1 MRGPKVPEYMHKVAI
16 YVPGK
21 PVEEVE
27 RELGVTGIV
36 KLASNENPLG
46 SSPKAL
52 AAIEKALPSLNRY
65 PDGGGYALRRALA
78 GRHAVDL
85 DQVILGNGS
94 VEIIEMLARA
104 YVEDGDD
111 VIISQQSFVSYE
123 IATRQVNGNAILVP
137 ARPDHSHDLPAIA
150 AAVTE
155 RTKLIY
161 LANPSNPTGTYFT
174 RGELDA
180 FLAKVGDNVLVV
192 LDQAYLEY
200 VDKADYPDGLADL
213 KAGRNVIV
221 LQTFSKIYG
230 LAGLRIGY
238 GLAAPEVVA
247 DLNRVRS
254 PFNTSSL
261 GQVAALAALDD
272 SEWATYSRESN
283 LRELEFVQAELARR
297 GVRFTPSVT
306 NFVLMELDDD
316 VKRLFVE
323 FQRHGVIIR
332 PQGGPGL
339 VNCARVSLGCRE
351 ENEKFLRVL
360 DQLVL
365 GRA

>member
-1 MRGPKVPEYMHKVAI
+1 MHKVAI

-52 AAIEKALPSLNRY
+52 AAVEKALPSLNRY
-65 PDGGGYALRRALA
+65 PDGGGYVLRRALA

-137 ARPDHSHDLPAIA
+137 ARPDRGHDLLAMA
-150 AAVTE
+150 AAVTG

-161 LANPSNPTGTYFT
+161 IANPCNPTGTYAT
-174 RGELDA
+174 RQELDE
-180 FLAKVGDNVLVV
+180 FLARVGDDVLVV

-200 VDKADYPDGLADL
+200 VDRPDYPDGLADL

-272 SEWATYSRESN
+272 SEWAAYSRESN

-339 VNCARVSLGCRE
+339 ANCARVSLGCRE

>member
-52 AAIEKALPSLNRY
+52 AAVEKALPSLNRY
-65 PDGGGYALRRALA
+65 PDGGGYVLRRALA
-78 GRHAVDL
+78 GRHGVDL

-111 VIISQQSFVSYE
+111 VVISQQSFVSYE
-123 IATRQVNGNAILVP
+123 IAARQVNGNAILVP
-137 ARPDHSHDLPAIA
+137 ARPDRGHDLKAMA

-161 LANPSNPTGTYFT
+161 VANPSNPTGTYAT
-174 RGELDA
+174 RQELDE
-180 FLAKVGDNVLVV
+180 FLATVGDNVLVV

-200 VDKADYPDGLADL
+200 VDKPDYPDGLADL

-272 SEWATYSRESN
+272 SEWATFSRESN
-283 LRELEFVQAELARR
+283 LRELEFVQAELGRR
-297 GVRFTPSVT
+297 KVRYTPSVT

-339 VNCARVSLGCRE
+339 TNCARVSLGCRE
-351 ENEKFLRVL
+351 ENVKFLRVL
-360 DQLVL
+360 DQLVVQ
-365 GRA
+365 RA